1 MLQRRAA
8 RPARGPPGA
17 PATRRAGGSAAR
29 TAAAP
34 RSTTAPTAASPSG
47 RRRRCGRPT
56 SRSRRSAGC
65 RRRSPRRRTSS
76 RGASGVS
83 PTFSSSSRTWTR
95 PSARGGRRCTAGS
108 KANTWPALPGSSDHT
123 TRPDLSHTL
132 MCTID
137 WSCRRLR
144 MIRENDSTRA
154 GSPATNRPSASGA
167 VTTRAKVA
175 PRLSASLT
183 ATSRLTCRAT
193 TTVAAATTSSTTPPV
208 RTKRSRARRT
218 TDRGGPVC
226 DSGAGMDIDE
236 PVPDGDGDGL
246 PAGSGHRA
254 WRAGS

>member
-1 MLQRRAA
+1 MDATV
-8 RPARGPPGA
+8 PPVV
-17 PATRRAGGSAAR
+17 
-29 TAAAP
+29 
-34 RSTTAPTAASPSG
+34 
-47 RRRRCGRPT
+47 
-56 SRSRRSAGC
+56 
-65 RRRSPRRRTSS
+65 SS
-76 RGASGVS
+76 
-83 PTFSSSSRTWTR
+83 
-95 PSARGGRRCTAGS
+95 RCTAGS

-144 MIRENDSTRA
+144 MIRENDATRA

-175 PRLSASLT
+175 PRLFASLT

-193 TTVAAATTSSTTPPV
+193 TTVAADTTSSTTPPV

-218 TDRGGPVC
+218 TDRGGPVS

-246 PAGSGHRA
+246 QLGVGTELGEQALDVAAARVERDAELAGDQPRVEPGR
-254 WRAGS
+254 